1 MRHRDANNEGDLC
14 TMDDFKTSSLPVLNA
29 VLYRDGRQL
38 ISCRFENKLLIGRR
52 DKSEPVAPSV
62 VEIDASCKKL
72 VAADIDRPTFP
83 RSLVLICRADG
94 DQLSISNVHKS
105 VVFAASGSGVIE
117 SNQARKVTLPV
128 TLILP
133 DGFTLALQSTPA
145 LAPEKRKPESDSPG
159 LRPPLRLPN
168 EKLEPIHCSATGS
181 SLRISEK
188 KNEKSFEHSILSTSL
203 DKREDLVPLEASAFL
218 EILDFVVLTAQ
229 KPATS
234 VEFYRGIAEAVTRLI
249 DVDRAEV
256 ILRQD
261 KNWVRSPDR
270 TYCNAKKPTAAD
282 RAPSHTMLEAALA
295 SRDLVVFPDLSLDIN
310 QISLLEMVT
319 AVACPILDEE
329 GHVLGVLYADRVSSI
344 GSGNERIT
352 RIEETLIEILA
363 TAIATGIAKMKR
375 ESLVTTYQQ
384 FFSSKVID
392 AIRQNPKLLD
402 GEDCEVTVLFCDI
415 RGFSRITERIGPAN
429 AMAWVQ
435 DTLTALS
442 SHVQNLDGVL
452 VDYVGDEMF
461 AMWGAPDDM
470 PDHAIRAASAAQ
482 LMMDLSVKLSDQW
495 RKHIPEGFEFGI
507 GLCTGIAH
515 VGNIGSKQKFKYGP
529 MGNTVNLGSRIQ
541 GLTKYWRVQT
551 MMNEATALRLPPA
564 IPKRRLCQAR
574 VVGLDTIVTLY
585 ELGFSQVSTQESL
598 WRDYEK
604 ALVHYESGQHRE
616 AAQAF
621 GDLAKRYPKDGPS
634 LTMLVRAVQ
643 ELANPQEKF
652 DPVWT
657 APNK

>member
-1 MRHRDANNEGDLC
+1 
-14 TMDDFKTSSLPVLNA
+14 MDDFKTSSLPVLNA

-38 ISCRFENKLLIGRR
+38 ISCSFENKLLIGRR

-62 VEIDASCKKL
+62 VEIDATCKKL

-83 RSLVLICRADG
+83 RSLALICRADG
-94 DQLSISNVHKS
+94 GQLSVSNVHKS
-105 VVFAASGSGVIE
+105 VFFAASGSGVIGP
-117 SNQARKVTLPV
+117 NQSRAVTLPV

-133 DGFTLALQSTPA
+133 DGFTLALLSPPA
-145 LAPEKRKPESDSPG
+145 KAPEAPEASEKRKPESDSPG
-159 LRPPLRLPN
+159 HRTPLRLPN
-168 EKLEPIHCSATGS
+168 EKLEPIHYNATGS
-181 SLRISEK
+181 SLWISEK
-188 KNEKSFEHSILSTSL
+188 KNEKTFEHSILSTAL
-203 DKREDLVPLEASAFL
+203 DKSEDLVPVEASAFL

-229 KPATS
+229 KLATS

-249 DVDRAEV
+249 EVDRAEV

-261 KNWVRSPDR
+261 KTWVRSPAR

-295 SRDLVVFPDLSLDIN
+295 SRELVVFPDLSLDLN
-310 QISLLEMVT
+310 QMSLREMVT

-329 GHVLGVLYADRVSSI
+329 GGVLGVLYADRVSSI

-461 AMWGAPDDM
+461 AMWGAPDNM
-470 PDHAIRAASAAQ
+470 PDHAVRAASAAQ
-482 LMMDLSVKLSDQW
+482 LMMDLSVELSNQW
-495 RKHIPEGFEFGI
+495 RKQIPEGFEFGI
-507 GLCTGIAH
+507 GLCTGTAH

-529 MGNTVNLGSRIQ
+529 MGNTVNLGSRVQ

-551 MMNEATALRLPPA
+551 MMNEATALRLPAA

-585 ELGFSQVSTQESL
+585 ELGSNQASTQESL

-604 ALVHYESGQHRE
+604 ALIHYESGQHRE

-621 GDLAKRYPKDGPS
+621 GDLAKRYPSDGPS